1 MGEKETAASTATE
14 RRNLHDAARAAEHSP
29 KLEDDSVDD
38 PGRTANDGKKGL
50 NAINVK
56 LA

>member
-14 RRNLHDAARAAEHSP
+14 RRNLHDAARAADDSR
-29 KLEDDSVDD
+29 KLEDEPVDD
-38 PGRTANDGKKGL
+38 HGRTANDGNKGL

>member
-14 RRNLHDAARAAEHSP
+14 RRNLHDAARVADDSRR
-29 KLEDDSVDD
+29 LEDAPVDD
-38 PGRTANDGKKGL
+38 PGSTTSDAKKGL